1 MPRRKGQVQAAQD
14 VRMELDVAL
23 LALVSVMERIE
34 IVLLRVRQA
43 IRRAGLDDLLSPAV
57 VELERMTC
65 DVKDAKKHVHEAI
78 VRLAG

>member
-1 MPRRKGQVQAAQD
+1 M
-14 VRMELDVAL
+14 
-23 LALVSVMERIE
+23 MERIE

-65 DVKDAKKHVHEAI
+65 DV
-78 VRLAG
+78 